1 MDEGSD
7 GLSACIFLVLGGQGE
22 YRLGEP
28 QHLLCSAPNQGL
40 AVKKLQVCVYLVTKK
55 AYYGLIEPRNPYL
68 ANLRKAYYSTRK

>member
-40 AVKKLQVCVYLVTKK
+40 ARPAQVWQSQEAAGVRVLGHKESLLWVD
-55 AYYGLIEPRNPYL
+55 
-68 ANLRKAYYSTRK
+68 